1 MRRRKEQR
9 LLAEEVFG
17 RIPHMHGLIFV
28 TWEKYLSERFG
39 EVLFNTYRMA
49 IGETAATAPLTS
61 RTYSD
66 NILLAGVR
74 IASELTAMPPD
85 TLLWEYG
92 RHFMLNGLTSHLCAY
107 LLTSVNNGRDLLLL
121 MRKAHAQMRRLPDG
135 LTPPLFEYQATT
147 SLQEELSLIYD
158 SPRHLCALLWGAIEG
173 AAQRYGQRV
182 QVIEVSCMKHGA
194 PICRFDLRFS
204 GSVSQ
209 PLEMLETPE
218 QIAKRANQQQ
228 MANLVLSVLP
238 VDYGLTIID
247 LQEQLRLWNVKPQ
260 HLRPALLLEALR
272 HLQHA
277 GLVSSTANQ
286 PDDNLM
292 NRRYWRTPTE

>member
-1 MRRRKEQR
+1 
-9 LLAEEVFG
+9 
-17 RIPHMHGLIFV
+17 MHGLIFV

-39 EVLFNTYRMA
+39 ETLLKDYREM
-49 IGETAATAPLTS
+49 IGETAATSPLTS

-66 NILLAGVR
+66 EVLLAGVG
-74 IASELTAMPPD
+74 AACKLTGMSLD

-92 RHFMLNGLTSHLCAY
+92 RYFMLNGLTSHLCAY
-107 LLTSVNNGRDLLLL
+107 LLTKVNNGHELLLM

-135 LTPPLFEYQATT
+135 LTPPLFQYQAI
-147 SLQEELSLIYD
+147 SDSPNELALMYD
-158 SPRHLCALLWGAIEG
+158 SPRRLCALLWGAIEG

-182 QVIEVSCMKHGA
+182 QVVEVSCMKHGA
-194 PICRFDLRFS
+194 PVCHFELHFS
-204 GSVSQ
+204 EPISR

-218 QIAKRANQQQ
+218 QIAKHANQQQ

-238 VDYGLTIID
+238 TEYGLTLVE
-247 LQEQLRLWNVKPQ
+247 LQE
-260 HLRPALLLEALR
+260 HLRVWEVNEQQVRPAVLLEALR

-277 GLVSSTANQ
+277 GLVSSTANR
-286 PDDNLM
+286 PGDNLA

>member
-1 MRRRKEQR
+1 
-9 LLAEEVFG
+9 
-17 RIPHMHGLIFV
+17 MHGLVFV

-39 EVLFNTYRMA
+39 ETLIKDYRDT
-49 IGETAATAPLTS
+49 IGETAATSPLAS

-66 NILLAGVR
+66 EVLLAGVR
-74 IASELTAMPPD
+74 AASQLTGTPVD

-92 RHFMLNGLTSHLCAY
+92 RYFIINGLTSHLCAY
-107 LLTSVNNGRDLLLL
+107 LLTKVNTGRDLLLM

-135 LTPPLFEYQATT
+135 LTPPIFEYEAISESTQ
-147 SLQEELSLIYD
+147 ELSLIYD
-158 SPRHLCALLWGAIEG
+158 SPRHLCAILWGAIEG

-182 QVIEVSCMKHGA
+182 QVVEVSCMKQGA
-194 PICRFDLRFS
+194 PVCRFDLRFS
-204 GSVSQ
+204 EPISN
-209 PLEMLETPE
+209 PLEVLETPE

-228 MANLVLSVLP
+228 MTNLVLSVLP
-238 VDYGLTIID
+238 SEYGLTLTE
-247 LQEQLRLWNVKPQ
+247 LQDQLRVWEVNPQ
-260 HLRPALLLEALR
+260 QLRPALLLEAMR

-286 PDDNLM
+286 PGDNLA